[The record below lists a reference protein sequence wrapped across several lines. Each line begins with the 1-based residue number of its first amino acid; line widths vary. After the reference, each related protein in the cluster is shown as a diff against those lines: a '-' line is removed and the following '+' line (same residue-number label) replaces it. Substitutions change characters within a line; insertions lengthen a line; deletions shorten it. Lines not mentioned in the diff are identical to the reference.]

1 MIAPAGIL
9 LPESVLQSGW
19 FSILATFVA
28 VNTVIYVVLSVS
40 KLFPVVRT
48 LGFRKRKER
57 AETRSIYPEG
67 FVAVEASAKP
77 QSTGEVSTRGTSAT
91 GVRESESAE

>member
-9 LPESVLQSGW
+9 LPESILQSEW
-19 FSILATFVA
+19 FTVFATFVA

-40 KLFPVVRT
+40 KLFPVVRS
-48 LGFRKRKER
+48 LGFRKRKDR

-67 FVAVEASAKP
+67 EPTA
-77 QSTGEVSTRGTSAT
+77 
-91 GVRESESAE
+91 ESRNQPE